1 MKKNICLLYII
12 SLMCIVSG
20 CGDIAPSS
28 RTTSLSPT
36 VGDVLEA
43 GIEAEDSKNTTSE
56 QNDYESENSTSFQDA
71 ASDNAAS
78 NMDSQDIA
86 SSDNSASGRSS
97 GVNENAPLP
106 EPVDDSAVLGNSEE
120 GIDID
125 LTNASATVVYSEV
138 YDMMYFPENYVG
150 KTIKMD
156 GLFTYYYDEAM
167 DKYYFACIIMDATAC
182 CSQGIEFELTD
193 DYVYPDDYPED
204 GGDICVVG
212 TFDTYEED
220 GFTYCVL
227 REARLC

>member
-56 QNDYESENSTSFQDA
+56 QNDYESENSTSFQDV

-86 SSDNSASGRSS
+86 SSDNSATLI
-97 GVNENAPLP
+97 V
-106 EPVDDSAVLGNSEE
+106 
-120 GIDID
+120 
-125 LTNASATVVYSEV
+125 
-138 YDMMYFPENYVG
+138 FP
-150 KTIKMD
+150 
-156 GLFTYYYDEAM
+156 
-167 DKYYFACIIMDATAC
+167 
-182 CSQGIEFELTD
+182 
-193 DYVYPDDYPED
+193 
-204 GGDICVVG
+204 
-212 TFDTYEED
+212 
-220 GFTYCVL
+220 
-227 REARLC
+227 

>member
-1 MKKNICLLYII
+1 MKNNICLLYII

-106 EPVDDSAVLGNSEE
+106 ESVDDSVVLGNSEE

-150 KTIKMD
+150 KNIKMD

-227 REARLC
+227 RDARLC

>member
-43 GIEAEDSKNTTSE
+43 GIEAEDSKNATSE

-78 NMDSQDIA
+78 NMGSQDKA

-193 DYVYPDDYPED
+193 DYVYPDDYPEN

-227 REARLC
+227 RNARLC

>member
-1 MKKNICLLYII
+1 
-12 SLMCIVSG
+12 MCIVSG

-56 QNDYESENSTSFQDA
+56 QNDYESENSTSFQDV

-106 EPVDDSAVLGNSEE
+106 ESVDDSVVLGNSEE

-150 KTIKMD
+150 KNIKMD

-227 REARLC
+227 RDARLC

>member
-12 SLMCIVSG
+12 SLMCIVTG

-78 NMDSQDIA
+78 NMNSQDIA
-86 SSDNSASGRSS
+86 SSDNSVSGRSS
-97 GVNENAPLP
+97 GVNENASLP
-106 EPVDDSAVLGNSEE
+106 ESVDDSAVLGNSEE

-227 REARLC
+227 RDARLC

>member
-43 GIEAEDSKNTTSE
+43 GIEVEDSKNTTSE

-106 EPVDDSAVLGNSEE
+106 ESVDDSEVLGNSEE

-150 KTIKMD
+150 KNIKMD

-227 REARLC
+227 RDARLC

>member
-20 CGDIAPSS
+20 CGDITPSS

-43 GIEAEDSKNTTSE
+43 GIEAEDSKNITSE
-56 QNDYESENSTSFQDA
+56 QNDYKSENSTSFQDA

-78 NMDSQDIA
+78 NMGSQDIA
-86 SSDNSASGRSS
+86 SPDNSASGRSS

-193 DYVYPDDYPED
+193 DYVYPDDYPEE

>member
-56 QNDYESENSTSFQDA
+56 QSTYESENSTSFQDA

-106 EPVDDSAVLGNSEE
+106 ESVDDSAVLGNSEE

-227 REARLC
+227 RDARLC

>member
-106 EPVDDSAVLGNSEE
+106 ESVDDSVVLGNSEE

-150 KTIKMD
+150 KNIKMD

-227 REARLC
+227 RDARLC